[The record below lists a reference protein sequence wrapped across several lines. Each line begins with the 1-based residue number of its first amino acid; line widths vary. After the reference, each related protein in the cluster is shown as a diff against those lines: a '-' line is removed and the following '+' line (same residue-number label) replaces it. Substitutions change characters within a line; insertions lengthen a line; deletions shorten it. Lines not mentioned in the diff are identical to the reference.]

1 MVRLFTRTIY
11 NYFVSEAVARI
22 WMKLAYKIVL
32 KLRDILGR
40 GGRSRW
46 LSSRREAEEVASLS
60 GHCRMEVMEQVDE
73 EMLTFSMEALM
84 TNLVNPA
91 TGYLEVSTST
101 FTYSCKLTCTAPA
114 PAPALL
120 VPQGGSWPVIF
131 EDESIVPVL
140 QQVNNMLRRHL
151 CEYVL

>member
-1 MVRLFTRTIY
+1 
-11 NYFVSEAVARI
+11 
-22 WMKLAYKIVL
+22 MKLAYKIVL

-46 LSSRREAEEVASLS
+46 LSSRREAEEVALLVASLS

-73 EMLTFSMEALM
+73 QMLTFFMEALM

-101 FTYSCKLTCTAPA
+101 CT
-114 PAPALL
+114 
-120 VPQGGSWPVIF
+120 
-131 EDESIVPVL
+131 
-140 QQVNNMLRRHL
+140 
-151 CEYVL
+151 